1 MFPPAATV
9 ITIPPYTDPV
19 VVNRTTFI
27 PCKASYDINL
37 DLIYMWTFNG
47 KLIDFEKEFHYR
59 LVSFPYTCIYNVLLN
74 TWQCKPNHQEYIL
87 YAQRKLPH
95 FINAILM

>member
-74 TWQCKPNHQEYIL
+74 TCNVSQTIRSIYYMRKESCHIL
-87 YAQRKLPH
+87 
-95 FINAILM
+95 LMQY

>member
-37 DLIYMWTFNG
+37 DLVYMWTFNG

-59 LVSFPYTCIYNVLLN
+59 LVRFSFTCI
-74 TWQCKPNHQEYIL
+74 
-87 YAQRKLPH
+87 
-95 FINAILM
+95 